1 MSWLSGGSSLL
12 ATFPVSRRGLVDAPK
27 QHVSRFLG
35 CYQPSS
41 KARRGI
47 AMHYHPTTVSSLVVR
62 GLINQLGMKDV
73 EELVHKQFP
82 EIDRHTLWES
92 YNIALVVLAVAA
104 EPAARARSGPKQ
116 PAANWLSLASMLHQ
130 AEKRKPAARGTEGR
144 RSSPAGFKVPTRPGV
159 ALAICACNVR
169 ARIVLREKK
178 ERFGSRVRSITSAE
192 PGKP

>member
-1 MSWLSGGSSLL
+1 
-12 ATFPVSRRGLVDAPK
+12 
-27 QHVSRFLG
+27 
-35 CYQPSS
+35 
-41 KARRGI
+41 
-47 AMHYHPTTVSSLVVR
+47 MHYHPTTVSSLVVR

-104 EPAARARSGPKQ
+104 
-116 PAANWLSLASMLHQ
+116 
-130 AEKRKPAARGTEGR
+130 KPAAKGAIWTKAACGELAQSRVDAPPGRKKGSRWLEVTEGR

-178 ERFGSRVRSITSAE
+178 ERFCSRVRSITSTE